1 MKQNLNRWV
10 MLTAHVLINFV
21 LGGVY
26 AFSFFKTPLI
36 AQYHWDPAVL
46 SLAFSI
52 NMGIIPL
59 PMIWGGALIDRGHG
73 KLAIVLGGVLFSI
86 GFILSGF
93 VKTLPLLLLTY
104 GLIAGIGSG
113 LAFTGNLNNAIKFF
127 PDKRG
132 LASGCVLAGV
142 GVGTLLC
149 TALAQFFLTKMNIS
163 QSLFWLGMVYL
174 VVIFVVQF
182 FIRSAPAKD
191 SKQLV
196 ASKMDQNWRGMLKDR
211 RFWLMFWIMAF
222 GVFSGMVISS
232 SSAQIGMGAYGLT
245 AGAVVVS
252 GVSIA
257 NSVGRLI
264 WGAVSDWLGEYHT
277 LALVYALMAL
287 FMALLL
293 LGKGNTSLFYVCALG
308 IGFCYAGV
316 LAVFP
321 SITSANFGL
330 RNQGLNYAFIYFG
343 FAIGAV
349 VAPYVTAAFFKY
361 THSFAIVF
369 IIAMG
374 LLVLGVLAIYL
385 LKAWAKEALQRI
397 EQKGVK
403 KL

>member
-1 MKQNLNRWV
+1 MKRDLNRWV
-10 MLTAHVLINFV
+10 MLAAHVLINFV

-26 AFSFFKTPLI
+26 AFSFFKTPLL
-36 AQYHWDPAVL
+36 AQYHWDPAIL

-73 KLAIVLGGVLFSI
+73 RLAIVLGGILFSV
-86 GFILSGF
+86 GFVLSGF
-93 VKTLPLLLLTY
+93 VKTLPMLLLTY

-132 LASGCVLAGV
+132 LASGCMLAGV

-149 TALAQFFLTKMNIS
+149 TAVAQFFLTKMNIS

-174 VVIFVVQF
+174 AVIFVVQF

-191 SKQLV
+191 SEQLK
-196 ASKMDQNWRGMLKDR
+196 ASKMDRDWREMLGDR

-245 AGAVVVS
+245 AGAIVVS

-257 NSVGRLI
+257 NSIGRLI
-264 WGAVSDWLGEYHT
+264 WGTVSDLLGEYHT
-277 LALVYALMAL
+277 LALVYALMAI

-293 LGKGNTSLFYVCALG
+293 EVKV
-308 IGFCYAGV
+308 IPGFFTFV
-316 LAVFP
+316 
-321 SITSANFGL
+321 
-330 RNQGLNYAFIYFG
+330 
-343 FAIGAV
+343 
-349 VAPYVTAAFFKY
+349 
-361 THSFAIVF
+361 H
-369 IIAMG
+369 
-374 LLVLGVLAIYL
+374 
-385 LKAWAKEALQRI
+385 
-397 EQKGVK
+397 
-403 KL
+403 